1 MATVRELMASDPVT
15 VEPEE
20 TLRKAA
26 DLLTASG
33 VSGAPVT
40 ANGRVVG
47 VVTLTDITQFEA
59 DDPGVPTY
67 RPENLDDEEIGVE
80 EPDASDDDE
89 QTFSSYFAEMWPD
102 AGADVVTRM
111 ETETPEWN
119 TLDEHFVSEVM
130 SQALL
135 AVEPDSDVR
144 EAAKMMEKNSV
155 HRLLVMESGSLL
167 GIITAWD
174 IVRAVARGEI
184 GGSAKGKAA

>member
-59 DDPGVPTY
+59 ETHETG
-67 RPENLDDEEIGVE
+67 RASIGVVCQLKDRKQLDKLLRE
-80 EPDASDDDE
+80 VRGISGVLRVDRRM
-89 QTFSSYFAEMWPD
+89 TGGGKMAE
-102 AGADVVTRM
+102 A
-111 ETETPEWN
+111 
-119 TLDEHFVSEVM
+119 H
-130 SQALL
+130 
-135 AVEPDSDVR
+135 
-144 EAAKMMEKNSV
+144 
-155 HRLLVMESGSLL
+155 
-167 GIITAWD
+167 
-174 IVRAVARGEI
+174 
-184 GGSAKGKAA
+184 